1 MMNGYAMSGW
11 GWLLMTVGMLGFWA
25 LVAVSPSP
33 CCGAPANPTSS
44 HSPASPISSHG
55 PAPRTSWPSG
65 WPAAS
70 STPTS
75 TASASRPSRRPPTG
89 HDPRHLQSPSP
100 IPRVGS
106 AAQPG
111 QQLRPVSQLLLHHG
125 AEHRLVDVPVHLIPV
140 DAPNGGCGS
149 YSIATWTIRAVGS
162 SARRTTIPRAMSMPA
177 DTPAEVMNLPSL
189 RPPLRQV
196 GGAQA
201 LQQPVTGPVGG
212 GLATLQQPGRGQ
224 DQRPG
229 ADRPDYRH
237 GVGSP
242 AQVVAD
248 DLVAHGL
255 DGGRTAAGDDHHLR
269 VGHLVEGMIGGD
281 GERAVGG
288 HGLKPLGYHHR
299 PELVVELPQRGE
311 DLQRSHH
318 VEQRDALVE
327 HERDRLLLL
336 GCH

>member
-140 DAPNGGCGS
+140 DAPERWVRVILDRYLDHPGS
-149 YSIATWTIRAVGS
+149 RLVGE
-162 SARRTTIPRAMSMPA
+162 AG
-177 DTPAEVMNLPSL
+177 DQ
-189 RPPLRQV
+189 RQGHV
-196 GGAQA
+196 DAGRH
-201 LQQPVTGPVGG
+201 
-212 GLATLQQPGRGQ
+212 PGRG
-224 DQRPG
+224 DELAVPPPTAAAGRWRPG
-229 ADRPDYRH
+229 AP
-237 GVGSP
+237 
-242 AQVVAD
+242 
-248 DLVAHGL
+248 
-255 DGGRTAAGDDHHLR
+255 AAGDR
-269 VGHLVEGMIGGD
+269 PSGWWPGD
-281 GERAVGG
+281 PPAA
-288 HGLKPLGYHHR
+288 R
-299 PELVVELPQRGE
+299 PRPGPAPRCRPTRLPARCRQPGAGSRG
-311 DLQRSHH
+311 
-318 VEQRDALVE
+318 
-327 HERDRLLLL
+327 
-336 GCH
+336 